1 MQYFIST
8 EGAIASSVFFYV
20 DKGFLKPLRKKYFFL
35 QNIFKS
41 LLTRCIKLQF
51 YWIFYATGK
60 RLAAGVV
67 PNINSTAKHLSI
79 YQKSKEETALI
90 ALAQS
95 ILKLYL

>member
-1 MQYFIST
+1 
-8 EGAIASSVFFYV
+8 V
-20 DKGFLKPLRKKYFFL
+20 DKDFKKPLHKKYFPL
-35 QNIFKS
+35 KKIFKS
-41 LLTRCIKLQF
+41 LLIHCTKLQF
-51 YWIFYATGK
+51 YWMLYATGK